1 MVRTVWKVLIVPTV
15 AMLVF
20 GAWLGLVWAP
30 PEREMGEVYRI
41 LYAHV
46 PLVQM
51 ALLAAT
57 INFVCSVVYLLR
69 ASWRTDALAEASAE
83 VGLVFA
89 VLGTTLGS
97 IFGRPTWGVY
107 WAWDP
112 RLTSMAVF
120 IVAYAGYLALRRF
133 VDDPEKRAVW
143 SAVAGIVIAV
153 DVPIVYFSVR
163 WWKSLHQVQSSP
175 KTFDSSMTWSLRAN
189 IVGYFLLF
197 LVFLAFRHAIALAAR
212 RRETT
217 VPEAA
222 RPISSAVPS

>member
-1 MVRTVWKVLIVPTV
+1 MVRHVWTALMVLTAAVLIY
-15 AMLVF
+15 
-20 GAWLGLVWAP
+20 GAWLALAWAP
-30 PEREMGEVYRI
+30 PEREMGDVYRI
-41 LYAHV
+41 MYAHV

-51 ALLAAT
+51 GLLAAT
-57 INFVCSVVYLLR
+57 INFACSVAYLLR

-89 VLGTTLGS
+89 ALGTTLGS
-97 IFGRPTWGVY
+97 IFGRPTWGVF

-133 VDDPEKRAVW
+133 VDDPEKRAEW

-163 WWKSLHQVQSSP
+163 WWKSLHQMQSSP
-175 KTFDSSMTWSLRAN
+175 KTVDPQMVYTLRWN
-189 IVGYFLLF
+189 ILGYFLLVLTF
-197 LVFLAFRHAIALAAR
+197 LGLRYAIALAQR

-217 VPEAA
+217 VPEPA
-222 RPISSAVPS
+222 RSVSRAVAS